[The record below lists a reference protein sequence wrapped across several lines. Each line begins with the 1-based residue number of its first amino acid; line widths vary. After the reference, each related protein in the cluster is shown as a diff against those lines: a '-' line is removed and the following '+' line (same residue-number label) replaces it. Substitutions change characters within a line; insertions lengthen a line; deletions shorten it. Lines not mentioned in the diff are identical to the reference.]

1 MNPQFDDF
9 YNDVKDKELSYC
21 DILTKNILSTEHLRS
36 LQIPPRKKFLG
47 PIEEGTIGEIFGPR
61 GVGKTQLR
69 DAVALSMTRGVNL
82 GPWLSE
88 SPAGVLIFDGE
99 MSLFDLQGRQS
110 LESNVGPACR
120 PLNYISSQYLFETE
134 RKSLIL
140 TDDRWRDAALELIEK
155 NPQYAV
161 IFFDNL
167 SSFMPG
173 SKENDSE
180 SWGAINQFFLNIR
193 WMGRAVCFIHHA
205 GKSGDQRGTSARE
218 DQLDWVVRLDNA
230 SSGPE
235 SGCRC
240 QVTLT
245 KNRSLFGPEAEPFI
259 FQLDGCPPRWT
270 ITLKRQ
276 SQREIIIAL
285 LATGSSQ
292 KEVADLTGYDKG
304 LVSRTKKKAISDGEL
319 EPSGSCFTL
328 KGQSKYG
335 GISLDEFLKS

>member
-1 MNPQFDDF
+1 MFNDFDLQ
-9 YNDVKDKELSYC
+9 VGAKPELSYG
-21 DILTKNILSTEHLRS
+21 DLLAKNVLSTEDLRV
-36 LQIPPRKKFLG
+36 LDIPPRRKFLG
-47 PIEEGTIGEIFGPR
+47 PIAEGTIGEVFGPR

-69 DAVALSMTRGVNL
+69 DALALSLTRGADL

-88 SPAGVLIFDGE
+88 TPAGVLILDGE
-99 MSLFDLQGRQS
+99 MSLFDLQSRQS
-110 LESNVGPACR
+110 LECNVGAPCR
-120 PLNYISSQYLFETE
+120 PLHTISSQYLFETG
-134 RKSLIL
+134 RVSINL
-140 TDDRWRDAALELIEK
+140 TDEKWRAACLELIEK
-155 NPQYAV
+155 NPQYEV

-180 SWGAINQFFLNIR
+180 SWGAVNQLLLSIR
-193 WMGRAVCFIHHA
+193 WLGRAVVFVHHA

-235 SGCRC
+235 SGCRF
-240 QVTLT
+240 QATLT

-259 FQLDGCPPRWT
+259 FQLDGEPPRWT

-285 LATGSSQ
+285 LASGIPQ
-292 KEVADLTGYDKG
+292 KEVSGLTGFDKG
-304 LVSRTKKKAISDGEL
+304 LVSRTKKKAIIDGEL
-319 EPSGSCFTL
+319 DSSGALFTF
-328 KGQSKYG
+328 KGEAKYG
-335 GISLDEFLKS
+335 GINIDEFLKS